1 MPQPTTHN
9 ERLQIDANQMCI
21 WGFFGVL
28 AACTVFFH
36 NASDKHTHKHI
47 NKQKTGQKKKTLKG
61 GGRELEIITA
71 FL

>member
-1 MPQPTTHN
+1 MPIRCVSGAFLGSGSMQ
-9 ERLQIDANQMCI
+9 C
-21 WGFFGVL
+21 
-28 AACTVFFH
+28 VFFH

-47 NKQKTGQKKKTLKG
+47 NKQKTGQEKKTLKG